1 MKRKQNLLLS
11 LKKLLYLVKQE
22 VKRERDENDRI
33 SKLIFASLV
42 QVNINSLEGIIK
54 DDTKM
59 SLEDEDKLIIYIED
73 LLDYKLPT
81 DRM

>member
-1 MKRKQNLLLS
+1 LKRKQNLLLS